1 MIRHRNIQ
9 TKGEPLPAD
18 GHQFVCGSLQTSAI
32 AISVK
37 VFLFH
42 GIADLV
48 STEIWVNRALTF
60 KQKDTEQAVMP
71 FGS

>member
-1 MIRHRNIQ
+1 MQ
-9 TKGEPLPAD
+9 GEPLPAD
-18 GHQFVCGSLQTSAI
+18 GHQFIYGSLQTSAI

-42 GIADLV
+42 GITDLV
-48 STEIWVNRALTF
+48 STEKIWVNRALTL

-71 FGS
+71 FGSL